1 MREQVGSRG
10 CSATRRGPRGP
21 PIAPVLF
28 ADLSGFTVLS
38 ERLDPE
44 DVRALQTDL
53 FSSAAASTEDS
64 WTFVVSGSLGGVAL
78 LTLNLFG
85 LKLRTGDSSP
95 VTAQQ
100 LTATSDA
107 VPALATEFTCA
118 CQTAS
123 VSIQGRSSTCILAGS
138 ASLKGTAASASKIA

>member
-1 MREQVGSRG
+1 M
-10 CSATRRGPRGP
+10 
-21 PIAPVLF
+21 LF
-28 ADLSGFTVLS
+28 ADLSGFAVIS

-44 DVRALQTDL
+44 NVRTLQTDL
-53 FSSAAASTEDS
+53 FSGAAASTEDC
-64 WTFVVSGSLGGVAL
+64 WTFVVSGLLGGVAL

-85 LKLRTGDSSP
+85 LKLRTGDSLP

-107 VPALATEFTCA
+107 VPAVATEFTCA

-123 VSIQGRSSTCILAGS
+123 VSIQGRSFTCILA
-138 ASLKGTAASASKIA
+138 AAPH